1 MNEMTEHETDDLGH
15 ESEWSEESL
24 ASNGASQCSDS
35 FGYND
40 FDTDRVKPGYPAG
53 CPVKACSTRLLRIPF
68 GKRSPALFCPKHGIR
83 LHADTFVYW
92 NGADK
97 KARNTASLRNFQIR
111 PDLTTKIALNSKEK
125 AESHRLGFEMSEDAL
140 SWNVFVALAEA
151 QKLGEVVTFLTGYNV
166 DKEPSLYLWGQLV
179 DLGGVKHQGFEP
191 LDRVRATLE
200 KDILRFTT
208 EPDIMLVVDSKLIVC
223 IEAKFGSG
231 NPLAYESTVQPGDK
245 PTGRQALFSR
255 YLDGAGKTTQGI
267 IDRRQIDEV
276 FNSQLF
282 RNVVFASEMADGADW
297 HVVNLV
303 SKTQWSSDKKS
314 KHSSYDDPA
323 TRVQRYLRKDVRD
336 RFTYRTWEDLYSSV
350 IKPNI
355 QLKGL
360 DEYMRS
366 KSAHFHRAFA
376 LG

>member
-1 MNEMTEHETDDLGH
+1 MTEHETEIADV
-15 ESEWSEESL
+15 ESKGSEESRPFE
-24 ASNGASQCSDS
+24 GVSQCRDS
-35 FGYND
+35 FGHRD
-40 FDTDRVKPGYPAG
+40 FDSDRVTPGYRDG
-53 CPVKACSTRLLRIPF
+53 CPVKACSTSLSRIPF

-83 LHADTFVYW
+83 LHSDTFVYW
-92 NGADK
+92 NGPDK
-97 KARNTASLRNFQIR
+97 EARNTAALRNFQVR
-111 PDLTTKIALNSKEK
+111 PDLAVRIALNSKHK
-125 AESHRLGFEMSEDAL
+125 AETHRLSFEMSEDAL

-151 QKLGEVVTFLTGYNV
+151 RKLRDVVTFLTGYNV
-166 DKEPSLYLWGQLV
+166 EKEPSLYLWGRLV
-179 DLGGVKHQGFEP
+179 DLTEARSQGFEP

-200 KDILRFTT
+200 KDIRRFNT
-208 EPDIMLVVDSKLIVC
+208 EPDIMLVFDTKLIVC

-245 PTGRQALFSR
+245 PTGRQALISR
-255 YLDGAGKTTQGI
+255 YLVGAGKTTQGI
-267 IDRRQIDEV
+267 IDRRQIGEV

-303 SKTQWSSDKKS
+303 SKTQWSTDKKS

-323 TRVQRYLRKDVRD
+323 TRVQRYLREDVRD

-350 IKPNI
+350 IKPDI

-360 DEYMRS
+360 DDYMRS
-366 KSAHFHRAFA
+366 KSAHFRRAFA
-376 LG
+376 LS